1 MHYPYDVLVFS
12 LYHAFIM
19 HILLSVLYTDP
30 ESEIGVSYITVFTL
44 EDKIIHT
51 SVPAFLRV
59 DISLT
64 VQGRISRDLRY
75 NIIIYV
81 GIFIRIFLVFFSIAI
96 IVLDL
101 RR

>member
-1 MHYPYDVLVFS
+1 MLS
-12 LYHAFIM
+12 L
-19 HILLSVLYTDP
+19 HILLSVLYTNP

-51 SVPAFLRV
+51 SVPASLRI

-75 NIIIYV
+75 NIMISV
-81 GIFIRIFLVFFSIAI
+81 GIFIRISKVFFPIVI